1 MSKKDKITL
10 SLPNERYPCLNTFIV
25 ITYFFTIFA
34 TLIIGIQLLT
44 LSLGIKLHALI
55 DLRLLEPYLTNDST
69 ILLSISMFVILCS
82 SFGLISIIQ
91 RSYAGVITALA
102 ILVLVLCFTDLY
114 VISGQRV
121 KNYLFTNDLHN
132 LLVNAMTIENFAF
145 HLMQSKLSCC
155 GIDDYMDWIKVIN
168 FVPGSCCDSSLICDI
183 DDPLWNKEGCM
194 RPIESVLNK
203 NYENTI
209 NAIVALNVVGIGE
222 LFAGFC
228 YSYLLRE
235 PKKNKLNYYG
245 TIPRVQLSQN
255 FSKSQTSEQ
264 STAYVRPS
272 NIQTDN
278 NQITPIQTARNYPNL
293 YIHDMTAK
301 SNDCP

>member
-1 MSKKDKITL
+1 MSKKNKIL
-10 SLPNERYPCLNTFIV
+10 FLPIERYPCLETFIV

-55 DLRLLEPYLTNDST
+55 DLSLLEPYLTNDST

-132 LLVNAMTIENFAF
+132 LLFNAMNIENFAF
-145 HLMQSKLSCC
+145 HLMQNRLSCC
-155 GIDDYMDWIKVIN
+155 GINDYTDWINVIN
-168 FVPGSCCDSSLICDI
+168 FVPGSCCGSSLVCNI
-183 DDPLWNKEGCM
+183 DDPLLYQEGCM
-194 RPIESVLNK
+194 RPIESILSK

-209 NAIVALNVVGIGE
+209 NVIVALNVVGIGE

-235 PKKNKLNYYG
+235 PKQNKPNYYG

-255 FSKSQTSEQ
+255 FSRNQTSEQ
-264 STAYVRPS
+264 FTAYVRPS
-272 NIQTDN
+272 YVQTDN
-278 NQITPIQTARNYPNL
+278 NQITPTQTARNYPNL
-293 YIHDMTAK
+293 YIHDMTAR
-301 SNDCP
+301 SNDCL